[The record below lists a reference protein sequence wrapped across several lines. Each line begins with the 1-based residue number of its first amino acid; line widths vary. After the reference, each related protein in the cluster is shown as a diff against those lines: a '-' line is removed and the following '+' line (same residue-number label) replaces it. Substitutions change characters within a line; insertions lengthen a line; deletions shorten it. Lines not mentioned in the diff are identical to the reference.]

1 MIERSLHSSPCL
13 DSAQIVFSENSV
25 ECVYVG
31 GVGGGHFTVGTKHS
45 VMSGQSGSS
54 LLSAV
59 KGGGLASRSMMP
71 RFPHLRLNVTPIGLL
86 HCRSWR
92 GQRPCGVVLKEK
104 SVSFGVCVSQTG
116 S

>member
-1 MIERSLHSSPCL
+1 M
-13 DSAQIVFSENSV
+13 
-25 ECVYVG
+25 CVCWR
-31 GVGGGHFTVGTKHS
+31 GGGGALHCGYKT
-45 VMSGQSGSS
+45 
-54 LLSAV
+54 LSDEWAERQQFALRGEG
-59 KGGGLASRSMMP
+59 GGGLASRSMMP